1 MERNPFRPLI
11 SAGFAQNKRGALV
24 RSGLGNQ
31 TAGMNLHTMGDTAYL
46 VGFPGEPDA
55 GLLAKVRA
63 FAAGLEADKI
73 EGVTDIVPAYGS
85 VGVVYEPERVRAAHG
100 ELPWRVVG
108 EWLERHIEGKVR
120 AAGKSARGPRTVE
133 VPVVYGGEH
142 GPDLEGVAKTAR
154 MSVAEV
160 IKRHAAAVYHVAAI
174 GFTPGFPYL
183 AGLPPELVSP
193 RRTTPRLRV
202 PAGSVGIGGAQTGI
216 YPRETPGGW
225 QLIGR
230 TGLELFCPERV
241 EQPCLLAVG
250 DRVRFKPVEKLPVF
264 TAGAEASAARSK
276 NAAGASV
283 EVEVVKPGTLC
294 TVQDTGRRGFA
305 SLGVGAGGALDPW
318 AAAVANLAVGN
329 DPHAPLLECTYV
341 GPVLRFSAPTVVAAT
356 GAESSALPS
365 GRPVAFNAGD
375 VLDCSALARGA
386 RLYLAFAGGLRVPRV
401 LGGSGTVVSTRF
413 GGYEGRPLEAGD
425 RLAVGPHGDVASGAG
440 WRLASPVPAPSRK
453 ETVVVR
459 LVPGVDWDQIFRRF
473 GPGGGARALEARRF
487 QLSGKS
493 DRMGLR
499 LTGEAFSVPG
509 GGEPWSR
516 PVVPGTVQLPPD
528 GLPIVLMS
536 EGQTIG
542 GYLQLGQVASVDLPR
557 LAQARPGAEI
567 VFKLIDVS
575 AAQQAR
581 LKVAADVAR
590 LRVGLGMRR

>member
-1 MERNPFRPLI
+1 M
-11 SAGFAQNKRGALV
+11 K
-24 RSGLGNQ
+24 
-31 TAGMNLHTMGDTAYL
+31 LHTMGDTACL
-46 VGFPGEPDA
+46 VDFPGEPDA
-55 GLLAKVRA
+55 ALLAKVRA
-63 FAAGLEADKI
+63 FVSRLEADRI
-73 EGVTDIVPAYGS
+73 AGVTDIVPAYGS

-108 EWLERHIEGKVR
+108 EWLERHIEGKVEGKVR
-120 AAGKSARGPRTVE
+120 AAVKNARGPRTVE
-133 VPVVYGGEH
+133 IPVVYGGEH

-154 MSVAEV
+154 LSVAEV
-160 IKRHAAAVYHVAAI
+160 VKRHAAAVYHVAAI

-183 AGLPPELVSP
+183 AGLPAELAAP
-193 RRTTPRLRV
+193 RRASPRLRV

-216 YPRETPGGW
+216 YPCETPGGW

-230 TGLELFCPERV
+230 TGLELFCPERS
-241 EQPCLLAVG
+241 EQPCKLAVG
-250 DRVRFKPVEKLPVF
+250 DRVRFKPVDKLSPVLS
-264 TAGAEASAARSK
+264 APGANAMRSPDSAASS
-276 NAAGASV
+276 A
-283 EVEVVKPGTLC
+283 EVEVIKPGTLS
-294 TVQDTGRRGFA
+294 TVQDLGRRGFS
-305 SLGVGAGGALDPW
+305 SLGVGPGGALDPW

-341 GPVLRFSAPTVVAAT
+341 GPVLRFSAPMVVAAT
-356 GAESSALPS
+356 GAETSGLPS
-365 GRPVAFNAGD
+365 GRPVVFQAGD

-386 RLYLAFAGGLRVPRV
+386 RLYLAFAGGLRVPSV
-401 LGGSGTVVSTRF
+401 LGGAGTVVSARF
-413 GGYEGRPLEAGD
+413 GGREGRALEAGD
-425 RLAVGPHGDVASGAG
+425 RLAIGPRGDAATGTG
-440 WRLASPVPAPSRK
+440 WRLASPVPAPARK

-459 LVPGVDWDQIFRRF
+459 LVPGVDWDRIFRRF

-542 GYLQLGQVASVDLPR
+542 GYLQLGQVASIDLPR

-581 LKVAADVAR
+581 LKVADDLAR

>member
-1 MERNPFRPLI
+1 MPKGP
-11 SAGFAQNKRGALV
+11 
-24 RSGLGNQ
+24 GNH
-31 TAGMNLHTMGDTAYL
+31 AAPMNLHTMGDTAYL
-46 VGFPGEPDA
+46 VDFPGEPDA

-63 FAAGLEADKI
+63 FAAGLEADRI
-73 EGVTDIVPAYGS
+73 EGVTDIVPAYGT

-120 AAGKSARGPRTVE
+120 AASKSARSPRTVD
-133 VPVVYGGEH
+133 VPVAYGGEH

-154 MSVAEV
+154 LSAAEV
-160 IKRHAAAVYHVAAI
+160 VKRHSSAVYHVAAI

-183 AGLPPELVSP
+183 TGLPAELAAP
-193 RRTTPRLRV
+193 RRATPRLRV
-202 PAGSVGIGGAQTGI
+202 PAGSVGIGGAQTGV

-230 TGLELFCPERV
+230 TGLELFSPERR

-250 DRVRFKPVEKLPVF
+250 DRVRFKPVEKLSVF
-264 TAGAEASAARSK
+264 AAGSDAQSAPSKGSAAP
-276 NAAGASV
+276 AS
-283 EVEVVKPGTLC
+283 EIEIVKPGTLC
-294 TVQDTGRRGFA
+294 TVQDMGRRGFA
-305 SLGVGAGGALDPW
+305 SLGVGPGGALDPW

-329 DPHAPLLECTYV
+329 APETPLLECTYV
-341 GPVLRFSAPTVVAAT
+341 GPVLRFSATTVVAAT
-356 GAESSALPS
+356 GAESSGLPS
-365 GRPVAFNAGD
+365 GRPVVFQAGD
-375 VLDCSALARGA
+375 VLDCSVLSRGA
-386 RLYLAFAGGLRVPRV
+386 RLYLAFAGGLGVPRV
-401 LGGSGTVVSTRF
+401 LGGAGTVVAARF
-413 GGYEGRPLEAGD
+413 GGHEGRALQAGD
-425 RLAVGPHGDVASGAG
+425 RLAIGPRGEIFPGSS
-440 WRLASPVPAPSRK
+440 WRLTAPVPAPSRK
-453 ETVVVR
+453 DPVVVR
-459 LVPGVDWDQIFRRF
+459 LVPGVDWDRIFRRF

-499 LTGEAFSVPG
+499 LAGEPFSVPG

-528 GLPIVLMS
+528 GLPIVLMC
-536 EGQTIG
+536 EGQTLG
-542 GYLQLGQVASVDLPR
+542 GYLQLGHVASADLPR

-567 VFKLIDVS
+567 VFKLTDVS

-581 LKVAADVAR
+581 LKVAADLAR